1 LRLFLKEVMIVLI
14 KHSKLARLF
23 RGASPVNDHD
33 HALVLWLSILDCITS
48 PKDLNMPGTS
58 LKKKGSWYQLT
69 VKGLGVFEF
78 EMQKEQ
84 VSILNFTA

>member
-1 LRLFLKEVMIVLI
+1 MIVLI
-14 KHSKLARLF
+14 KHSKLAKLF
-23 RGASPVNDHD
+23 RGAAPANEHD

-69 VKGLGVFEF
+69 VKELGVFEF
-78 EMQKEQ
+78 EMQKDQ